1 MARVNHYVPLFDF
14 STRLFSS
21 FLFCFSCSLVPNKRT
36 LFAVSEVFFEV
47 SSFTRAQE
55 IDILHRTAFNL
66 LFENQIQEGRNKTKA
81 VLYDASWLSCTIP
94 VQCNFFTTFIA
105 RGLKLAGKKKA
116 ICPFPYISLHVWQEL
131 SLNCY
136 GKNLHVPIKICVRL
150 HRNISFHYIKIKPIF
165 VTIILTL
172 ANKLSSNL
180 VGGIILG

>member
-1 MARVNHYVPLFDF
+1 MAHVNHYVPLFDF

-47 SSFTRAQE
+47 SSFTRAQK
-55 IDILHRTAFNL
+55 IDILHQTAFNL

-105 RGLKLAGKKKA
+105 SGLKLAGKKKRFVRFRTSV
-116 ICPFPYISLHVWQEL
+116 CMYDKSFPWTVTGKTYMFPLKFALDCTGISP
-131 SLNCY
+131 SITS
-136 GKNLHVPIKICVRL
+136 K
-150 HRNISFHYIKIKPIF
+150 
-165 VTIILTL
+165 
-172 ANKLSSNL
+172 
-180 VGGIILG
+180 

>member
-1 MARVNHYVPLFDF
+1 MAHVNHYVPLFDF

-47 SSFTRAQE
+47 SSFMRAQE
-55 IDILHRTAFNL
+55 IDILHQTAFNL

-105 RGLKLAGKKKA
+105 RGLKLAGKKSDLSVSVHQFA
-116 ICPFPYISLHVWQEL
+116 CMTRAFLEL
-131 SLNCY
+131 LRE
-136 GKNLHVPIKICVRL
+136 K
-150 HRNISFHYIKIKPIF
+150 
-165 VTIILTL
+165 LTC
-172 ANKLSSNL
+172 SH
-180 VGGIILG
+180 

>member
-55 IDILHRTAFNL
+55 IDILHQTAFNL
-66 LFENQIQEGRNKTKA
+66 LFENQIQEGRNKTKQ
-81 VLYDASWLSCTIP
+81 SCTIP
-94 VQCNFFTTFIA
+94 AGYLA
-105 RGLKLAGKKKA
+105 RFPYNVISLQLSLHVDWNWRKKKA